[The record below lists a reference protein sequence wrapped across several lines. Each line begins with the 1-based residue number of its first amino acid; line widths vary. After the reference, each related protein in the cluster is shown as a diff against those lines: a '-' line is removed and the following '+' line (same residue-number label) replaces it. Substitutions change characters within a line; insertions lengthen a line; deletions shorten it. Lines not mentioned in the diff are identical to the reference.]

1 MTKCDH
7 CGQML
12 LTLKE
17 FAPFSTDVVQ
27 TFVREYAAFL
37 ATGEVRQAA
46 YATDERHEEQ
56 HWLDFIIYL
65 MGVGRVELTQVRQ
78 LVWDIEEQVARIVP
92 DTSGHKH

>member
-56 HWLDFIIYL
+56 HWLGFILYL
-65 MGVGRVELTQVRQ
+65 IGRERIEYAQ
-78 LVWDIEEQVARIVP
+78 LVTLVADIEEVARIVP